1 MNCWAFHLHPG
12 GLHALFVRAIA
23 FITCFLWF
31 LSAQPGDLR
40 LTKQKS
46 VRSDLGSRSG
56 QPFRI
61 MTPLKW
67 VNLTTVPGSHVCREE
82 TV

>member
-1 MNCWAFHLHPG
+1 MFLG
-12 GLHALFVRAIA
+12 AIA

-31 LSAQPGDLR
+31 LGAQLGDLW

-46 VRSDLGSRSG
+46 VRSDLGRRSG
-56 QPFRI
+56 QLFSVI
-61 MTPLKW
+61 PLKW
-67 VNLTTVPGSHVCREE
+67 VNLTTIPGSHVCREE

>member
-1 MNCWAFHLHPG
+1 M
-12 GLHALFVRAIA
+12 FVGAIA

-46 VRSDLGSRSG
+46 VRSDLGRLSG
-56 QPFRI
+56 QLFRI
-61 MTPLKW
+61 VTPLKW